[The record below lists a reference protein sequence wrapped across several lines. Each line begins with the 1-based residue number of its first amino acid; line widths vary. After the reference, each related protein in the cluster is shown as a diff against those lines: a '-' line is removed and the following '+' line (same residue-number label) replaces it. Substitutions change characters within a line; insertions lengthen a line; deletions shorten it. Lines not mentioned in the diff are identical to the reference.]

1 MAKND
6 LQGALD
12 LLILKSLSH
21 LGSMHGFG
29 IILHIEHVSDE
40 LLNVEEGSLYPALH
54 RMEQSGWVRA
64 EWAVT
69 ESSRKAKFYTLT
81 AAGRKQ
87 LAAREKNWEQVV
99 KGVQTILRLA
109 GGEVWVSS
117 VVSGPWAGVRSWIAR
132 SKMSCASICG
142 CTSTPMS
149 RRG

>member
-12 LLILKSLSH
+12 LLILKSLSQ
-21 LGSMHGFG
+21 LGAMHGYG
-29 IILHIEHVSDE
+29 IVMHIERVSDE
-40 LLNVEEGSLYPALH
+40 LLNIEEGSLYPALH

-69 ESSRKAKFYTLT
+69 ESSRKAKYYTLT

-99 KGVQTILRLA
+99 KGVHAILRFA
-109 GGEVWVSS
+109 
-117 VVSGPWAGVRSWIAR
+117 
-132 SKMSCASICG
+132 
-142 CTSTPMS
+142 
-149 RRG
+149 